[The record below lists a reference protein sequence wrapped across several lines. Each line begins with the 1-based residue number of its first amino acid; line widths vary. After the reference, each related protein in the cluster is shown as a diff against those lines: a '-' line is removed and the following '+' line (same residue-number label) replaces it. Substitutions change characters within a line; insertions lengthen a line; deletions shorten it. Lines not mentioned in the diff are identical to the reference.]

1 MPKVRANRVCFV
13 DNGLRQEG
21 DVFEYN
27 GPHNDCLDCLDA
39 PKAPQVQDDGDDVP
53 EMTASRPRL
62 RRAKSA
68 D

>member
-1 MPKVRANRVCFV
+1 MPQVRANRTCFV

-27 GPHNDCLDCLDA
+27 GPPNKCLDTLGSA
-39 PKAPQVQDDGDDVP
+39 KAPEPKVQDDVAELP
-53 EMTASRPRL
+53 APRPRL
-62 RRAKSA
+62 RKAKSA

>member
-1 MPKVRANRVCFV
+1 MPQVRANRTCFV

-27 GPHNDCLDCLDA
+27 GPPNKCLDTLGSAKA
-39 PKAPQVQDDGDDVP
+39 PEPQVQDDVAELP
-53 EMTASRPRL
+53 APRPRL
-62 RRAKSA
+62 RKAKSA

>member
-1 MPKVRANRVCFV
+1 MKVRANRVCFV

-27 GPHNDCLDCLDA
+27 GPPNGCVDPIDA
-39 PKAPQVQDDGDDVP
+39 PKPAEPASADGDTVAKAP
-53 EMTASRPRL
+53 APRL
-62 RRAKSA
+62 RRKAAPSA

>member
-1 MPKVRANRVCFV
+1 MPQVRANRTCFV

-27 GPHNDCLDCLDA
+27 GPPNACLSPLA
-39 PKAPQVQDDGDDVP
+39 PASAPTSDEDDDEVP
-53 EMTASRPRL
+53 HVPKLRG

>member
-1 MPKVRANRVCFV
+1 MQVRANRVCFV

-27 GPHNDCLDCLDA
+27 GPPNKCLDA
-39 PKAPQVQDDGDDVP
+39 LGPAKAPEPTVQDDVP
-53 EMTASRPRL
+53 EVTTVRPRL
-62 RRAKSA
+62 RKAKSA

>member
-1 MPKVRANRVCFV
+1 MPQVRANRVCFV

-27 GPHNDCLDCLDA
+27 GPPNACLDCLNA
-39 PKAPQVQDDGDDVP
+39 PKAPQAKVQDDVP
-53 EMTASRPRL
+53 EMTVARPRL
-62 RRAKSA
+62 RKAKSA

>member
-1 MPKVRANRVCFV
+1 MPQVRANRTCFV

-27 GPHNDCLDCLDA
+27 GPPNKCLDCIGAAKA
-39 PKAPQVQDDGDDVP
+39 PKQDEVHDEVP
-53 EMTASRPRL
+53 EVTTARPRL

>member
-1 MPKVRANRVCFV
+1 MKVRANRVCFV

-27 GPHNDCLDCLDA
+27 GPPNECVDPVDA
-39 PKAPQVQDDGDDVP
+39 PKPAASHDVDDEPIVAAP
-53 EMTASRPRL
+53 APRL
-62 RRAKSA
+62 RRKAKSS

>member
-1 MPKVRANRVCFV
+1 MQVRANRVCFV

-27 GPHNDCLDCLDA
+27 GPPNACLDQLKPAAPPQSNQDSEDA
-39 PKAPQVQDDGDDVP
+39 HA
-53 EMTASRPRL
+53 APRL
-62 RRAKSA
+62 RGRRAKSA